1 MSLWKTWS
9 DVWDKMVVEEGL
21 IGTWPQW
28 TMHLR
33 SASESLGIEEADVM
47 EKGKL
52 MFSLMNLANYEE
64 SHITKCQS
72 LLN

>member
-1 MSLWKTWS
+1 
-9 DVWDKMVVEEGL
+9 
-21 IGTWPQW
+21 
-28 TMHLR
+28 MHLR

-52 MFSLMNLANYEE
+52 MFNLMNLANYEE